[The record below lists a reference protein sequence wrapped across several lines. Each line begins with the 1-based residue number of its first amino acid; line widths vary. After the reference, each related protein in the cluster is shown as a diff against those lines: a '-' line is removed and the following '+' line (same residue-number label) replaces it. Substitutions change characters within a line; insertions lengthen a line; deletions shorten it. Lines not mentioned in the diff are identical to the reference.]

1 MKNPFFAIKPFL
13 ALLLLGSM
21 AAASEPYSLRVGWG
35 IADKND
41 FGEILSGE
49 GEFDT
54 AKTHVLGIDAGY
66 LLVENLWE
74 QPIDLYVKGAIYR
87 FYENTYQNDFW
98 EALIYLKAYY
108 NVDMW
113 DNHLRL
119 GMGEGVSFAE
129 RVPIVE
135 QNEALHNGSNTS
147 RVLNYLDV
155 SADVDV
161 GRLFGGEKWKDLYLG
176 YALKHRSGIF
186 GLIKNVR
193 NGGSNYDMIY
203 IEKRF

>member
-1 MKNPFFAIKPFL
+1 
-13 ALLLLGSM
+13 M
-21 AAASEPYSLRVGWG
+21 AAASEPYSVRVGWG

-66 LLVENLWE
+66 LLAENLWE
-74 QPIDLYVKGAIYR
+74 QPIDLYVKGALYR

-98 EALIYLKAYY
+98 EAVIYLKAYY

-113 DNHLRL
+113 DNRLRL
-119 GMGEGVSFAE
+119 GVGEGFSFAE

-135 QNEALHNGSNTS
+135 QNEALHKGSDTS

-161 GRLFGGEKWKDLYLG
+161 GRLFGGEKWKDFYLG

-193 NGGSNYDMIY
+193 KGGSNYDMIY

>member
-1 MKNPFFAIKPFL
+1 MKNPFFVLKPLL
-13 ALLLLGSM
+13 ALLLVGS
-21 AAASEPYSLRVGWG
+21 AVASESYSLRVGWG

-66 LLVENLWE
+66 LLAENLWDK
-74 QPIDLYVKGAIYR
+74 PIDLYLNGALYH
-87 FYENTYQNDFW
+87 FYENGYQKDFW
-98 EALIYLKAYY
+98 EAVIYLKGYY
-108 NVDMW
+108 NVNMW
-113 DNHLRL
+113 DNRLRI
-119 GMGEGVSFAE
+119 GAGEGFSFAE

-135 QNEALHNGSNTS
+135 QNEALHKGSDTS

-155 SADVDV
+155 SVDVDV
-161 GRLFGGEKWKDLYLG
+161 GRLFGGEKWKDFYLG

-186 GLIKNVR
+186 GLINNVR
-193 NGGSNYDMIY
+193 KGGSNYDMIY
-203 IEKRF
+203 LEKRF